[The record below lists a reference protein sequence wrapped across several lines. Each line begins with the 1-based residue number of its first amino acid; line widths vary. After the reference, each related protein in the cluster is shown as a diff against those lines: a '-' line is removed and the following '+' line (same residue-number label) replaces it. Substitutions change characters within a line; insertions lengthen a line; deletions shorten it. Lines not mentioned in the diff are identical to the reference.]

1 MKRILLIVLLLTL
14 LYPQATDAQK
24 QRQIV
29 CCSSLNSTIVHVS
42 SLLPTN
48 SWLFTIR
55 RKQVMSL
62 SVSTTTPHPTLS
74 VCTLGTGLPST
85 T

>member
-24 QRQIV
+24 
-29 CCSSLNSTIVHVS
+29 TKTD
-42 SLLPTN
+42 SLLLVIEQHDRTRLISAAN
-48 SWLFTIR
+48 QLMAFTIR